1 MRTAK
6 RILVLSD
13 SHGYSL
19 SGLLMKAES
28 LGKIDAV
35 FHLGD
40 GFRDMDGFLAEFPY
54 VFRVAGNCDFSGGE
68 RECLAPLFGKR
79 FFLTHGHA
87 YRVKSTMQLLKA
99 RAYETEADCVL
110 FGHTH
115 KPLVTNRNGVL
126 VVNPGSLAY
135 PRQPGRR
142 PSYAIMT
149 LEESRPPEV
158 EIQYL

>member
-1 MRTAK
+1 MRNAK

-13 SHGYSL
+13 SHGYPL
-19 SGLLMKAES
+19 NTLLMKAES

-40 GFRDMDGFLAEFPY
+40 GFRDMDGFLAEFPF
-54 VFRVAGNCDFSGGE
+54 VFRVAGNCDFTGGE
-68 RECLAPLFGKR
+68 RECLVPLFGKR
-79 FFLTHGHA
+79 FFLSHGHA

-115 KPLVTNRNGVL
+115 EPYNEYDSGRLYL
-126 VVNPGSLAY
+126 NPGAACD
-135 PRQPGRR
+135 GRFSILR
-142 PSYAIMT
+142 VEPNGDLYAEM
-149 LEESRPPEV
+149 
-158 EIQYL
+158 Y

>member
-1 MRTAK
+1 MKILIVSDTHGIDEGIEEAISLSRPFDMLIHCGDVEGREYYIEALSDTTCCIIAGNNDYFSDLDREVTLPLEGK
-6 RILVLSD
+6 HILV
-13 SHGYSL
+13 
-19 SGLLMKAES
+19 
-28 LGKIDAV
+28 
-35 FHLGD
+35 
-40 GFRDMDGFLAEFPY
+40 
-54 VFRVAGNCDFSGGE
+54 
-68 RECLAPLFGKR
+68 
-79 FFLTHGHA
+79 THGHSYGVSMDIA
-87 YRVKSTMQLLKA
+87 GLVEEAVYR
-99 RAYETEADCVL
+99 ECDIVL

>member
-13 SHGYSL
+13 SHGASL

-28 LGKIDAV
+28 LGRVDAV

-40 GFRDMDGFLAEFPY
+40 GYRDLDGVLTEFPF

-68 RECLAPLFGKR
+68 RECLVPLFGKR

-87 YRVKSTMQLLKA
+87 YHVKSTLSLLKS
-99 RAYETEADCVL
+99 RACEAEADCVL

-115 KPLVTNRNGVL
+115 EPYNEYDSGRLYL
-126 VVNPGSLAY
+126 NPGAACD
-135 PRQPGRR
+135 GRFSILR
-142 PSYAIMT
+142 
-149 LEESRPPEV
+149 V
-158 EIQYL
+158 EGSGDLFAEMY